1 MGARGQ
7 GRATGLYKKSWLG
20 IMRLLPLAVRIPWIS
35 NSTNPCSRRRPLPCK
50 ALHLP
55 QSLLFALPNLTLQLF
70 APRWPRG
77 LPEAQGLAQK
87 TASTVPV
94 LAVRSAA
101 TSLGCEG
108 LAHSLLDLFV
118 QLLDEPATQGS
129 NSHMSAALT
138 RSSIKTSRIDL
149 SFPARWA
156 CSRRFCICASQ
167 VGVSLRS
174 NTCTSEIS

>member
-1 MGARGQ
+1 MDLQFDQSMFQTSSSALQSFTPPSKPPLRSSKSYFTTLCTSVASWPARSSGP
-7 GRATGLYKKSWLG
+7 GTKNGF
-20 IMRLLPLAVRIPWIS
+20 
-35 NSTNPCSRRRPLPCK
+35 
-50 ALHLP
+50 H
-55 QSLLFALPNLTLQLF
+55 
-70 APRWPRG
+70 
-77 LPEAQGLAQK
+77 
-87 TASTVPV
+87 VPV

-129 NSHMSAALT
+129 SSHTSAALT